1 VIDLAQ
7 RPVDSH
13 VIDTATYLRLEDAAD
28 VRHEFVEG
36 RMYALAGASD
46 AHNQIVVNI
55 VATVRPQVRGT
66 DCRIYANDMRL
77 RVSSQL
83 YYYPDVMVVCDLS
96 DNEANIRSR
105 PCALIEVLSPSTE
118 LIDQREKVLVYKQ
131 VPSLNTYV
139 IVHQT
144 ERLIEHHY
152 RIEGDIWGIDELASD
167 GEFLIPCNDIRL
179 TLDDLYEDVTFNDA

>member
-1 VIDLAQ
+1 MAQ
-7 RPVDSH
+7 RRFESH
-13 VIDTATYLRLEDAAD
+13 VIGAAEYLRLEDTAD
-28 VRHEFVEG
+28 IRHEFVEG

-55 VATVRPQVRGT
+55 VASVRPQVRGT
-66 DCRIYANDMRL
+66 ECRIYANDMRL

-83 YYYPDVMVVCDLS
+83 YYYPDVMVVCDLT
-96 DNEANIRSR
+96 DNESNVRSR
-105 PCALIEVLSPSTE
+105 PCALVEVLSPSTE
-118 LIDQREKVLVYKQ
+118 HIDQREKVLAYKQ
-131 VPSLNTYV
+131 IPSLLTYV

-144 ERLIEHHY
+144 ARLVEHHY

-179 TLDDLYEDVTFNDA
+179 TLDELYEDVAFD